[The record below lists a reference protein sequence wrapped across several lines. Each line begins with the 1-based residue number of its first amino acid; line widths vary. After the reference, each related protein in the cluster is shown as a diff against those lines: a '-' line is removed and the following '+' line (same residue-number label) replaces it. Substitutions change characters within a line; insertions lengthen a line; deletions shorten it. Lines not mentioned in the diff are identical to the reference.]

1 MQTQAKRERWR
12 YGLPGGLD
20 NAIQQ
25 ADERG
30 FEKMYIVDADCHI
43 LEPFRTM
50 AKYVK
55 DPLRNILLT
64 PDPEED
70 MIQRNLYLRYKGTAI
85 REPSTH
91 MKGMLITKRPE
102 TSVSKGGQEADEIVG
117 IFTRLMVDLGIK
129 VSLVLPTI
137 MLYLPL
143 SKPEVEADVANAYM
157 DFMLENFLGR
167 YPEIKTL
174 IYLPTG
180 APDKA
185 VALIDRVGREKGVVG
200 AMVSGTAPLLGGSD
214 EMDPIYEAC
223 QKRNL
228 PVCFHAN
235 RDLEGPYKG
244 MEFVAAHS
252 LSFPFSVIRHLT
264 SVVMTGVPVRFP
276 NLKFVWMEGGISWLP
291 WLYHRL
297 DDEYTKRRIEA
308 PVLNKLPSEYLKSFY
323 YTSQPLE
330 QAHTPELE
338 HIFNLLDLDNQL
350 MYASDY
356 SHWDFDIPSVI
367 YDLPFLSE
375 IAKKKILGETARRVF
390 NLQGH

>member
-1 MQTQAKRERWR
+1 MQTPVKRERWR

-20 NAIQQ
+20 NAIVQ
-25 ADERG
+25 AEERG
-30 FEKMYIVDADCHI
+30 FENMYIVDADCHLI
-43 LEPFRTM
+43 EPFRTIG
-50 AKYVK
+50 KYLK
-55 DPLRNILLT
+55 NPLRNVLLA

-70 MIQRNLYLRYKGTAI
+70 PIQKGLFSRYKEIPT
-85 REPSTH
+85 RDPTYFT
-91 MKGMLITKRPE
+91 KGINVTKRPE
-102 TSVSKGGQEADEIVG
+102 ISRRGEGEEVDDIVG
-117 IFTRLMVDLGIK
+117 IFTQLMVDLGIK

-143 SKPEVEADVANAYM
+143 SKPEVEAEVANAYM
-157 DFMLENFLGR
+157 DFMLDNFLGK

-174 IYLPTG
+174 LYVPSGT
-180 APDKA
+180 PEMS
-185 VALIDRVGREKGVVG
+185 VELIDRVGREKGVLG
-200 AMVSGTAPLLGGSD
+200 LMISGTAPLLGGSD
-214 EMDPIYEAC
+214 AMDPVYEAA
-223 QKRNL
+223 QKLDL

-244 MEFVAAHS
+244 MEFVGAHA
-252 LSFPFSVIRHLT
+252 LSFPFSLIRHLT

-276 NLKFVWMEGGISWLP
+276 NLKFCWMEGGISWLP

-308 PVLNKLPSEYLKSFY
+308 PLLNKLPSEYMKGFY

-330 QAHTPELE
+330 QSHTRELE
-338 HIFNLLDLDNQL
+338 HIFNLMDLENRL

-356 SHWDFDIPSVI
+356 SHWDFDVPSVI

-375 IAKKKILGETARRVF
+375 TAKRKILGETAARF
-390 NLQGH
+390 FKLK